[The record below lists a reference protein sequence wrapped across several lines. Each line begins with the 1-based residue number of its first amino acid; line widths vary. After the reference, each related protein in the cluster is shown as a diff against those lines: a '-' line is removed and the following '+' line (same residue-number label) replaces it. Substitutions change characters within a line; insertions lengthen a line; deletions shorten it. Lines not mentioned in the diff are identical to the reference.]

1 MAANPTYSTEQ
12 LCKRLGIDR
21 GTLRRWVRRGVMP
34 APESRKPTGHRG
46 TANYY
51 SVEALAK
58 GKMVKSLLA
67 KGHSLDAILA
77 LQEGVRD
84 SPPVKAPRG
93 GRAEVD
99 LSVLRGLAKIGC
111 TIEEAAIALGVA
123 ETTLRDRLSEE
134 EYKRAWDEG
143 VVGRNVK
150 LRRMQVEQAEN
161 GNTTMLIWL
170 GKVLLGQKEDRGSQ
184 PVELR
189 GFDEL
194 VAMARKKDK
203 ESGGKKR

>member
-1 MAANPTYSTEQ
+1 M
-12 LCKRLGIDR
+12 
-21 GTLRRWVRRGVMP
+21 
-34 APESRKPTGHRG
+34 
-46 TANYY
+46 
-51 SVEALAK
+51 
-58 GKMVKSLLA
+58 
-67 KGHSLDAILA
+67 
-77 LQEGVRD
+77 
-84 SPPVKAPRG
+84 
-93 GRAEVD
+93 
-99 LSVLRGLAKIGC
+99 SVLRGLAKIGC
-111 TIEEAAIALGVA
+111 TIEEAAIALNVS
-123 ETTLRDRLSEE
+123 ETTLRDRLSED

-203 ESGGKKR
+203 DAGGKKR